1 MSSSTPSPHIP
12 LAQIRFRS
20 HEFFGKYITKHELPR
35 KILHSSIGLIAV
47 YLYIQGVD
55 YTKIASILTIAFF
68 SILMFDIVRLRWH
81 SFNWLYCKVV
91 GMLMRPSEV
100 NKYNGVLFYILG
112 LIFSFGLFQKDIC
125 LISVMLLSWSDTAAS
140 TFGRKYGHL
149 TPKIARNKSLAGSL
163 AAFIVGVIS
172 VYTVYG
178 ILLPSFPELNDYA
191 DIKWHAEE
199 SSLSLTTISLLGGFV
214 ASFSEGIDIYDIDDN
229 LTIPVLSS
237 LFMAFVTS
245 F

>member
-1 MSSSTPSPHIP
+1 MSFSTPSPHIP
-12 LAQIRFRS
+12 LTTIRFRS
-20 HEFFGKYITKHELPR
+20 HELFGEYITKHELPR
-35 KILHSSIGLIAV
+35 KIFHSSIGLITI
-47 YLYIQGVD
+47 YLYTKGID
-55 YTKIASILTIAFF
+55 YTKIASVLTIAFVV
-68 SILMFDIVRLRWH
+68 ILLFDIIRLNWH
-81 SFNWLYCKVV
+81 SFNWLYCKFV

-112 LIFSFGLFQKDIC
+112 LIFCFGMFQKDIC

-149 TPKIARNKSLAGSL
+149 TPKIARNKSLAGSI

-178 ILLPSFPELNDYA
+178 ILLPLYPELNSYEE
-191 DIKWHAEE
+191 IKWHSDE
-199 SSLSLTTISLLGGFV
+199 SSLSLTAISLLGGFV
-214 ASFSEGIDIYDIDDN
+214 ASFSEGIDIYNIDDN

>member
-1 MSSSTPSPHIP
+1 MAVSSPSPHVP
-12 LAQIRFRS
+12 LTTIRFRS
-20 HEFFGKYITKHELPR
+20 HEIFGEYITKHELPR
-35 KILHSSIGLIAV
+35 KIFHSSIGLIT
-47 YLYIQGVD
+47 LYFFVQGVD
-55 YTKIASILTIAFF
+55 YTKIASRLFIAFIT
-68 SILMFDIVRLRWH
+68 ILILDVIRLNWH
-81 SFNWLYCKVV
+81 AFNWLYCKFV

-112 LIFSFGLFQKDIC
+112 LIFCFGFFQKDIC

-163 AAFIVGVIS
+163 AAFVVGVIS

-178 ILLPSFPELNDYA
+178 VILPLYPDLSRYE
-191 DIKWHAEE
+191 DIKWHPEMSA
-199 SSLSLTTISLLGGFV
+199 LSLPVISVLGGFV
-214 ASFSEGIDIYDIDDN
+214 ASFSEGIDICNIDDN